1 MKLGEL
7 IKGFPILEIT
17 EPESY
22 LGFHPAF
29 DAKKGFFNGSIMDRE
44 ISSIHYRAQ
53 DVNEGGLFVAIPG
66 FKADG
71 HDFIHEA
78 VKNGVSA
85 IVSQRSV
92 RSNAVNIVVENSR
105 KALAALSAR
114 FYGFPSENL
123 IIIGITGTNGKTT
136 TSYLVESILEKAG
149 FKAGVIG
156 TINYRYAGKTFANPV
171 TTPESLDLQR
181 ILSEMLSHGVSHV
194 VMEISS
200 HAIDLGRIENC
211 WMDVAVFTNLTL
223 DHLDYHGTIE
233 AYWACKKRLFTQYLV
248 CSPKKSQAKAVINC
262 NDARGKSLLK
272 NFLLRGI
279 SIGKSSLNMVYP
291 KNVNL
296 GLDGIHG
303 TVSTPYGALQ
313 VKSSLVGEFNL
324 ENILLAAGVGVA
336 LNLPREVIRNGIEN
350 LKTVPGR
357 LEPIPNNLGRFVY
370 VDYAHTPDAL
380 ENVLKTLR
388 ALTTR
393 RLICVFGCGGDRDR
407 EKRPVM
413 GRIAAQ
419 LADLTV
425 ITSDNPRLE
434 APSEIIEQIL
444 VGVRKTGVDAF
455 NVSEFQSGTA
465 KQGYLVIPDR
475 KNAIQVAVR
484 ASLPGD
490 TILIAGKGHE
500 AYQII
505 GKKTVPFDDRLE
517 AKIALAL

>member
-1 MKLGEL
+1 MKLGEV
-7 IKGFPILEIT
+7 IKGFPVIKIA
-17 EPESY
+17 EPEKSPDSHPECDGQKGVFA
-22 LGFHPAF
+22 GFL
-29 DAKKGFFNGSIMDRE
+29 MDRE

-53 DVNEGGLFVAIPG
+53 DVTGGGLFVAIPG

-78 VKNGVSA
+78 VKKGALA
-85 IVSQRSV
+85 IVSQRPV
-92 RSNAVNIVVENSR
+92 KCDAVNIVVENSR

-114 FYGFPSENL
+114 FYGCPSEKL
-123 IIIGITGTNGKTT
+123 VIIGITGTNGKTT
-136 TSYLVESILEKAG
+136 TSFLIESILEKAG
-149 FKAGVIG
+149 FKVGVIG
-156 TINYRYAGKTFANPV
+156 TINYRYAGKTFINPV
-171 TTPESLDLQR
+171 TTPESSDLQR
-181 ILSEMLSHGVSHV
+181 ILSEMLLQGVSHA
-194 VMEISS
+194 VMEVSS
-200 HAIDLGRIENC
+200 HAIDLGRIESC
-211 WMDVAVFTNLTL
+211 SMDVAVFTNLTL
-223 DHLDYHGTIE
+223 DHLDYHGTID
-233 AYWACKKRLFTQYLV
+233 AYWACKKRLFNQYLV
-248 CSPKKSQAKAVINC
+248 CSPKKNRAKAVINC
-262 NDARGKSLLK
+262 NDSRGKALLK
-272 NFLLRGI
+272 NFSLKGI
-279 SIGKSSLNMVYP
+279 SIGKSSLHMIYP
-291 KNVNL
+291 DNVNL

-303 TVSTPYGALQ
+303 TVSTPYGAFQ
-313 VKSSLVGEFNL
+313 VKSSLVGAFNL

-336 LNLPREVIRNGIEN
+336 LNLPREVIRKGIEN

-413 GRIAAQ
+413 GKIAAQ
-419 LADLTV
+419 LADLSV

-434 APSEIIEQIL
+434 APAEIIEQIL
-444 VGVRKTGVDAF
+444 VGVRKTGIGTF
-455 NVSEFQSGTA
+455 NVPEFQLGAA
-465 KQGYLVIPDR
+465 KRGYLVIPDR
-475 KNAIQVAVR
+475 KNAIQAAVR

-500 AYQII
+500 SYQII
-505 GKKTVPFDDRLE
+505 GTKTVPFDDRLE